1 MTEILVMSPS
11 FGQWSEIPRRI
22 LQSAN
27 VQVRK
32 PSRPSPLSSEEAAE
46 EIGDADA
53 IIVGLDQVDEN
64 AIAAATNLKVIA
76 KHGVGVDNIDV
87 EAAMRRG
94 IKVVNVPGANS
105 EAVADLV
112 VGLMLNLLRQ
122 INTADQDLRAG
133 NWSNFAGPELSELT
147 VGILGY
153 GRIGRGVKKR
163 VEAFGAKI
171 AAFDPYAPED
181 AFKGVQRM
189 NSEHELLEASDL
201 VTLHLP
207 GGSDK
212 PLIGEKELKLIGS
225 QGYLIN
231 SARGEL
237 VDEHAVANA
246 LHNNELR
253 GYAADAFMEEPP
265 RNSPL
270 LTAPRTILTPHIGA
284 FTSATNERM
293 GVSVV
298 EDILA
303 VLNGREPKFEVK

>member
-1 MTEILVMSPS
+1 MTEVLVMSPS
-11 FGQWSEIPRRI
+11 FGQWSEIPGR
-22 LQSAN
+22 LLNAAG
-27 VQVRK
+27 VDVRE
-32 PSRPSPLSSEEAAE
+32 PSCPSPLSSEDATQ
-46 EIGDADA
+46 EIGEVDA
-53 IIVGLDQVDEN
+53 IIVGLDQVDETV
-64 AIAAATNLKVIA
+64 IDAAKNLKVIA

-87 EAAMRRG
+87 KAASLRG

-112 VGLMLNLLRQ
+112 LGLMLNLLRQ
-122 INTADQDLRAG
+122 INAADQDLKAG

-171 AAFDPYAPED
+171 AAFDPYAPEE
-181 AFKGVQRM
+181 AFKGVQRV
-189 NSEHELLEASDL
+189 HTQDELLEVFDL

-207 GGSDK
+207 GGSDN
-212 PLIGEKELKLIGS
+212 PLIGARELKLIGS

-231 SARGEL
+231 AARGEL
-237 VDEHAVANA
+237 VDEQAVADA
-246 LHNNELR
+246 LHAGELR

-270 LTAPRTILTPHIGA
+270 IAAPRTILTPHIGA

-303 VLNGREPKFEVK
+303 VLIGREPKFEVK